1 MKHNFNS
8 KVQSI
13 KNTMRFFIVMFFVST
28 LSANAAVNYNE
39 YKGTVVDKNTG
50 NPLAF
55 AGISLFDS
63 LPY

>member
-1 MKHNFNS
+1 
-8 KVQSI
+8 
-13 KNTMRFFIVMFFVST
+13 VST
-28 LSANAAVNYNE
+28 ISVNAAINYNE

-55 AGISLFDS
+55 AGISLFYS